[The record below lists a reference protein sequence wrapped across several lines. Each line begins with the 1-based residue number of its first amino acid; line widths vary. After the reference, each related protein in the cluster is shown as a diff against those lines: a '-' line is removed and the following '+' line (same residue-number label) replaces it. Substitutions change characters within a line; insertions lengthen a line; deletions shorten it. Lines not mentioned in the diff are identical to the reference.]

1 MKTALKH
8 GVSRSKKRIKKKD
21 METDFWKEMKNRKM
35 GTVEPRYN
43 DSRVM
48 LTEND
53 CICDDVLAFIYGAI
67 KKYGTDKEYLE
78 DLRVYIKEM
87 ANDIGKK

>member
-1 MKTALKH
+1 
-8 GVSRSKKRIKKKD
+8 
-21 METDFWKEMKNRKM
+21 MEKDFWKEMKNRKM

-43 DSRVM
+43 DSRVI

-67 KKYGTDKEYLE
+67 KKYGTDKEYLD
-78 DLRVYIKEM
+78 DLRIYIKEM
-87 ANDIGKK
+87 AKDIGK

>member
-1 MKTALKH
+1 
-8 GVSRSKKRIKKKD
+8 
-21 METDFWKEMKNRKM
+21 
-35 GTVEPRYN
+35 
-43 DSRVM
+43 M

-87 ANDIGKK
+87 ANDIGKQ

>member
-1 MKTALKH
+1 
-8 GVSRSKKRIKKKD
+8 
-21 METDFWKEMKNRKM
+21 MEKNFWKEMKNRKM

-87 ANDIGKK
+87 ANDIGKQ